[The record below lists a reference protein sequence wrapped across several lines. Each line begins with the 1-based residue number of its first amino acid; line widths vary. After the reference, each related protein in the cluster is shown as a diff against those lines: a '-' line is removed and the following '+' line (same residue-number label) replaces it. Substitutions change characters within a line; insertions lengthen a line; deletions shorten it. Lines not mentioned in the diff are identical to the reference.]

1 VHHNHVLMIIQLILI
16 FCTTDCN
23 CIGIWNSGKKASMTA
38 SSSSTSSQ
46 QQQQQQQT
54 NSKNEDDDGG
64 GGGGGEN
71 NNNIDNNNNNNSKK
85 TTVSSTPGSG
95 STSTI
100 EDHDDDDVDVDVDMN
115 KTYLDLF
122 GESAKEFLTKKRN
135 IKIIKKINKNII
147 NPENNT
153 LDQNCKWDWKYI
165 RCEPFCECSFQYKL
179 PNDLFYPHL
188 GRACRNRKNQ
198 QQVNENENENET
210 KKESKDEILYR
221 TYCSNDNDSDSSND
235 DNKDTD
241 KSRRVPPPPP
251 PSIQIHIPSPIP
263 IVTRYVKSIWR
274 IIRNKSDIVMNHA
287 NNEFE
292 IVHGKLQNIVCQDLK
307 TRCDSDSDSDDNN
320 GNKQNSSSSSYSPI
334 ITMVAWQ
341 ERLLCQEIIRECVVV
356 VVDGEE

>member
-16 FCTTDCN
+16 FGTTDCN
-23 CIGIWNSGKKASMTA
+23 CIGNWNSGKKASMTA

-46 QQQQQQQT
+46 QQQQQT

-64 GGGGGEN
+64 GGGGGGGEN
-71 NNNIDNNNNNNSKK
+71 NNNIDNNNNNSKK

-198 QQVNENENENET
+198 QQVNENENET

-235 DNKDTD
+235 DNNDTD